1 MANETAALDNV
12 SKCLSVKC
20 HFLNGS
26 RCSSLDV
33 PLESVSDCS
42 YWQGREGFIE
52 IRGQRI
58 ITDPYGYLHNYP
70 ETVISFHKNGIYINK
85 NVTNLLDYCK
95 NNYPPMCWKNYKH
108 YNQHICQDE
117 YDLKESYENSEVYIS
132 PQKVGF
138 YDEGN
143 FIRLDNITIKS
154 FVDNY
159 LRFVNYDF
167 DKEPCKKA

>member
-1 MANETAALDNV
+1 MENETAALDNV
-12 SKCLSVKC
+12 SRCLSAKC
-20 HFLNGS
+20 HFLNGL

-33 PLESVSDCS
+33 PLESVTDCS

-108 YNQHICQDE
+108 YNQHIYQDE

-167 DKEPCKKA
+167 EKEPCKKA

>member
-1 MANETAALDNV
+1 MVTDTKV
-12 SKCLSVKC
+12 SEKVTKCLSARC
-20 HFLNGS
+20 HLLSGS
-26 RCSSLDV
+26 KCSSLDV
-33 PLESVSDCS
+33 PLDNVTACS

-70 ETVISFHKNGIYINK
+70 ESVISFHKNGIYINK
-85 NVTNLLDYCK
+85 NVTNLLDHCRK
-95 NNYPPMCWKNYKH
+95 NYPPMCWKNYKQ
-108 YNQHICQDE
+108 YNQHIYQDE
-117 YDLKESYENSEVYIS
+117 YDMKESYENSDVYIS

-154 FVDNY
+154 FVENY
-159 LRFVNYDF
+159 LRFIDYDF
-167 DKEPCKKA
+167 EIDSHKKT